1 MFWDYFRWTREV
13 EKGMEC
19 IGNRMPFSKKGKCF
33 VIIRTAAARKRIAQ
47 VCKNSFSFKIFLYL
61 KFSSKLNLN
70 LILKYLFGAK
80 CSSRLFLAIWQVKHT
95 NWILQQVF
103 VLVFFLTST
112 IILRVLSFWCTPGIY
127 IRGLQLPTSHQGPK
141 QTNSKDLYLWLNLS
155 YKLNDKNFKCKLFF
169 FHASDSFCW

>member
-47 VCKNSFSFKIFLYL
+47 VCKNSFSFKIFFYL

-70 LILKYLFGAK
+70 LILKYLFGGK
-80 CSSRLFLAIWQVKHT
+80 CLARLLLAVWWLSTLTDYFSRI
-95 NWILQQVF
+95 
-103 VLVFFLTST
+103 LVFSFLDFHHHPTCPFLLAHSR
-112 IILRVLSFWCTPGIY
+112 IHIQ
-127 IRGLQLPTSHQGPK
+127 GLQHPSPHQSPK
-141 QTNSKDLYLWLNLS
+141 QVNSKDLYLVIEFVL
-155 YKLNDKNFKCKLFF
+155 
-169 FHASDSFCW
+169 

>member
-47 VCKNSFSFKIFLYL
+47 VCKNSFRFKIFLYL

-70 LILKYLFGAK
+70 LILKIPFWRKMFSQTPFG
-80 CSSRLFLAIWQVKHT
+80 HT
-95 NWILQQVF
+95 NWLLTDYFSRILYF
-103 VLVFFLTST
+103 SFLDFHHHPTCPFLLAHSR
-112 IILRVLSFWCTPGIY
+112 IHIQ
-127 IRGLQLPTSHQGPK
+127 GLQHPSPHQSPK
-141 QTNSKDLYLWLNLS
+141 QANSKDLYLVIEFVL
-155 YKLNDKNFKCKLFF
+155 
-169 FHASDSFCW
+169 